1 MAFGMSADEA
11 EVAEA
16 IRSADLLL
24 AEGRRVDMAGLE
36 AWWRANRANLCKW
49 AKRIQRFPF
58 SVIGFV
64 QRLGQLAQKL
74 VTLVDS
80 FFGIDAAPCD

>member
-16 IRSADLLL
+16 IRSADALL
-24 AEGRRVDMAGLE
+24 AAGRRVDAAGLE
-36 AWWRANRANLCKW
+36 AWWRDNRANLCQW

-64 QRLGQLAQKL
+64 KRLGQLAQKL
-74 VTLVDS
+74 VALVDG